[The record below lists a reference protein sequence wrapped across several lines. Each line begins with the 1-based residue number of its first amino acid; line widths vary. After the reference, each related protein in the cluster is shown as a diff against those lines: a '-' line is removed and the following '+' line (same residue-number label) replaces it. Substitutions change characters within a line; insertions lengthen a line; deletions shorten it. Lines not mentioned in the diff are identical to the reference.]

1 MPQLPDERTR
11 LRCAHCGNLT
21 RFDVIRTVR
30 SQEFWHATMSGDVQ
44 VDEIAV
50 LSEDVEEIR
59 CRWCSASDRIEVVP
73 RPEFGGPETEG
84 PGDGGV

>member
-1 MPQLPDERTR
+1 
-11 LRCAHCGNLT
+11 
-21 RFDVIRTVR
+21 
-30 SQEFWHATMSGDVQ
+30 MSGDVQ
-44 VDEIAV
+44 VDEIVV

>member
-1 MPQLPDERTR
+1 MPQLPDQSTR

-44 VDEIAV
+44 VDETTV

>member
-1 MPQLPDERTR
+1 MPQLPNEQTR

-30 SQEFWHATMSGDVQ
+30 SQEFWHADMSGTVQ
-44 VDEIAV
+44 VDEVSV
-50 LSEDVEEIR
+50 LGEDVEEIV

-73 RPEFGGPETEG
+73 RPEFGGPKTEG

>member
-44 VDEIAV
+44 VDEIVV

-73 RPEFGGPETEG
+73 RPEVGGPETEG